1 MNEATLAL
9 KKAVSHLL
17 TWLPRKLR
25 QFYMGGCQYQNTDEF
40 IKIENTEKNG
50 NSELSLKHSETQ

>member
-1 MNEATLAL
+1 
-9 KKAVSHLL
+9 
-17 TWLPRKLR
+17 
-25 QFYMGGCQYQNTDEF
+25 MGGCQYQNTGEF